1 MKNAKRIFVLLFAA
15 LLILMSVM
23 CVSFYDNVKASTVID
38 ENMVLWQLEDELR
51 YFLIGKAMEIDPEYQ
66 LLTFSDEVP
75 LEVQESINDNMTM
88 KINDVFY
95 LLDNDE
101 DFIYTFHNTLTQES
115 VSRHTERVED
125 MDEQPEDFYM
135 YAQLNYDERGNL
147 EANNQIY
154 YESFRRFQAS
164 DLLASNIYV
173 TYTFEDYYGYGT
185 GEFMDGDLDWEDWE
199 YIDSGLIE
207 VNMPKNLEAVIAIP
221 KDMRG
226 IGFVANR
233 INSWDL
239 YNAYPAIGLLAGT
252 LILALFFLFYPI
264 RIAEEVNPFLLV
276 KKWKGELNVVW
287 LTCFISAMVV
297 GCMVICGHT
306 INNFLVNLLQ
316 NYQIHNANGI
326 LAVLNFFVW
335 FFSFYLISIALFLIK
350 YMFAHGFVRYLKEDT
365 LVGTL
370 IYWVKHLFDKSADI
384 DLSLPLTRQVF
395 QIVALN
401 TIVILLINSFF
412 GMSFVLTI
420 IYTVCLFFWI
430 SSKMSKIKNDN
441 DKMLEMTRQLAQGN
455 FDNEI
460 DEDVGVFNP
469 LKEELQNIKTGFEKA
484 VQEETKSQNMK
495 TELISHV
502 SHDLKTPLTCI
513 KNYIV
518 LLEDDTLTNEQRQE
532 YLNNVKQYANRLNTL
547 IEDLF
552 EVSKVNSGNIQ
563 LEMIDLNIVALIEQS
578 KAEYAELLAES
589 DLTIITSYE
598 NPEITVHL
606 DGNKTY
612 RIFENLF
619 TNIGKYAMKH
629 SRVYIDV
636 KEDEENVYIEFKNIS
651 AVQMNFTS
659 DEIVERFVR
668 GDKSRHES
676 GSGLGLAIVQSFTEV
691 QGGTLKI
698 DIDGDL
704 FKTILTFKKAV
715 KEALPSNEIQ
725 PE

>member
-1 MKNAKRIFVLLFAA
+1 MRT
-15 LLILMSVM
+15 
-23 CVSFYDNVKASTVID
+23 ASHSNGD
-38 ENMVLWQLEDELR
+38 DA
-51 YFLIGKAMEIDPEYQ
+51 GEYSGQ
-66 LLTFSDEVP
+66 TDAGGQV
-75 LEVQESINDNMTM
+75 
-88 KINDVFY
+88 
-95 LLDNDE
+95 
-101 DFIYTFHNTLTQES
+101 
-115 VSRHTERVED
+115 
-125 MDEQPEDFYM
+125 
-135 YAQLNYDERGNL
+135 
-147 EANNQIY
+147 
-154 YESFRRFQAS
+154 ESFPQ
-164 DLLASNIYV
+164 
-173 TYTFEDYYGYGT
+173 
-185 GEFMDGDLDWEDWE
+185 
-199 YIDSGLIE
+199 
-207 VNMPKNLEAVIAIP
+207 
-221 KDMRG
+221 
-226 IGFVANR
+226 
-233 INSWDL
+233 
-239 YNAYPAIGLLAGT
+239 
-252 LILALFFLFYPI
+252 
-264 RIAEEVNPFLLV
+264 
-276 KKWKGELNVVW
+276 
-287 LTCFISAMVV
+287 
-297 GCMVICGHT
+297 H
-306 INNFLVNLLQ
+306 
-316 NYQIHNANGI
+316 
-326 LAVLNFFVW
+326 
-335 FFSFYLISIALFLIK
+335 
-350 YMFAHGFVRYLKEDT
+350 
-365 LVGTL
+365 
-370 IYWVKHLFDKSADI
+370 
-384 DLSLPLTRQVF
+384 
-395 QIVALN
+395 
-401 TIVILLINSFF
+401 
-412 GMSFVLTI
+412 
-420 IYTVCLFFWI
+420 
-430 SSKMSKIKNDN
+430 
-441 DKMLEMTRQLAQGN
+441 
-455 FDNEI
+455 
-460 DEDVGVFNP
+460 
-469 LKEELQNIKTGFEKA
+469 EKA

-589 DLTIITSYE
+589 DLTIIASYE

-715 KEALPSNEIQ
+715 KEALPSTEK
-725 PE
+725 

>member
-1 MKNAKRIFVLLFAA
+1 
-15 LLILMSVM
+15 
-23 CVSFYDNVKASTVID
+23 
-38 ENMVLWQLEDELR
+38 
-51 YFLIGKAMEIDPEYQ
+51 
-66 LLTFSDEVP
+66 
-75 LEVQESINDNMTM
+75 
-88 KINDVFY
+88 
-95 LLDNDE
+95 
-101 DFIYTFHNTLTQES
+101 
-115 VSRHTERVED
+115 
-125 MDEQPEDFYM
+125 
-135 YAQLNYDERGNL
+135 
-147 EANNQIY
+147 
-154 YESFRRFQAS
+154 
-164 DLLASNIYV
+164 
-173 TYTFEDYYGYGT
+173 
-185 GEFMDGDLDWEDWE
+185 
-199 YIDSGLIE
+199 
-207 VNMPKNLEAVIAIP
+207 
-221 KDMRG
+221 
-226 IGFVANR
+226 
-233 INSWDL
+233 
-239 YNAYPAIGLLAGT
+239 
-252 LILALFFLFYPI
+252 
-264 RIAEEVNPFLLV
+264 
-276 KKWKGELNVVW
+276 
-287 LTCFISAMVV
+287 
-297 GCMVICGHT
+297 
-306 INNFLVNLLQ
+306 
-316 NYQIHNANGI
+316 
-326 LAVLNFFVW
+326 
-335 FFSFYLISIALFLIK
+335 
-350 YMFAHGFVRYLKEDT
+350 
-365 LVGTL
+365 
-370 IYWVKHLFDKSADI
+370 
-384 DLSLPLTRQVF
+384 
-395 QIVALN
+395 
-401 TIVILLINSFF
+401 
-412 GMSFVLTI
+412 
-420 IYTVCLFFWI
+420 
-430 SSKMSKIKNDN
+430 
-441 DKMLEMTRQLAQGN
+441 
-455 FDNEI
+455 
-460 DEDVGVFNP
+460 
-469 LKEELQNIKTGFEKA
+469 
-484 VQEETKSQNMK
+484 MK